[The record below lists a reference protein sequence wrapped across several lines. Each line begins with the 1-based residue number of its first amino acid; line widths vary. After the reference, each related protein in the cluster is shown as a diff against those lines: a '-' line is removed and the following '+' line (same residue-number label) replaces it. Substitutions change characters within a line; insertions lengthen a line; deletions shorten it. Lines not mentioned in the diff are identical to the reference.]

1 MIDWNAV
8 RARQERYQ
16 DLLHDAEK
24 YRLTRQV
31 LAGRETHNRFYCRAQ
46 IWLGRQLVTWGWRLQ
61 KHHGVV
67 VEAFALQ
74 AGNQNQ

>member
-24 YRLTRQV
+24 YRLKSSN
-31 LAGRETHNRFYCRAQ
+31 EM
-46 IWLGRQLVTWGWRLQ
+46 RLRL
-61 KHHGVV
+61 
-67 VEAFALQ
+67 EPM
-74 AGNQNQ
+74 